1 MVILQPMTMFIKHN
15 LYEVTEMMNSMIAHR
30 KEISV
35 GDRVWVIDP
44 ILIRESG
51 PIPAEVIEIRHVLG
65 ESAYFIETEVDERKL
80 VSANQISQVEPST
93 R

>member
-1 MVILQPMTMFIKHN
+1 MFIKHN
-15 LYEVTEMMNSMIAHR
+15 LYEVIEMMNSMIANR

-44 ILIRESG
+44 LLIRENG
-51 PIPAEVIEIRHVLG
+51 TIPAEVIEIRRVLG
-65 ESAYFIETEVDERKL
+65 ERVYLIQTKVDERRL
-80 VSANQISQVEPST
+80 VSVNQISQVEPST

>member
-1 MVILQPMTMFIKHN
+1 MVIMLPMTMFINYN
-15 LYEVTEMMNSMIAHR
+15 LYEVTEMMNSMIANR

-44 ILIRESG
+44 LFIRENG
-51 PIPAEVIEIRHVLG
+51 TIPAEVIEIRRVLG
-65 ESAYFIETEVDERKL
+65 ERVYLIQTKVDERRL
-80 VSANQISQVEPST
+80 VSVNQISQVEPST